1 MVDVCFLGTGG
12 SLPMPNRFLSS
23 SLLSFLGRKIL
34 IDVGEGTQVAIRS
47 VKSGFKSIDIICITH
62 CHGDH
67 VIGLSGL
74 LSTIGNSDRTEPLTI
89 IGPKG
94 IKDVVSGLN
103 IINPYLPYK
112 LNIIENPEKVFLK
125 ITKDNSVVVH
135 NENISNIVIST
146 IELEHSTS
154 CIGYSFYYKRLP
166 KFDVKKALENNVPKI
181 LWNKL
186 QRGEVVEFEGNPYA
200 PYMVLGEEREGI
212 KISYITDTR
221 PIESIK
227 SFIKHSSLFICEGT
241 YGSYEYMEKALKNK
255 HMTFEEAAN
264 LAKESN
270 VDKLILTHFSPSM
283 VEPKDFV
290 KNATDIFEN
299 SYIAHDGMNTT
310 LNYILEFNNHE

>member
-1 MVDVCFLGTGG
+1 MVDICFLGTGG
-12 SLPMPNRFLSS
+12 SMPMPNRFLAS

-34 IDVGEGTQVAIRS
+34 IDAGEGTQVAMRS
-47 VKSGFKSIDIICITH
+47 VKSGFKAIDVICITH

-67 VIGLSGL
+67 IIGLSGL

-103 IINPYLPYK
+103 VINPYLPYK
-112 LNIIENPEKVFLK
+112 LNIIENPENVFLK
-125 ITKDNSVVVH
+125 ITKDNSIIVQ
-135 NENISNIVIST
+135 NENRSNIVIST
-146 IELEHSTS
+146 IELEHSAS

-166 KFDVKKALENNVPKI
+166 KFDIKKALENNVPKI

-186 QRGEVVEFEGNPYA
+186 QREEAAEFEGKLYA
-200 PYMVLGEEREGI
+200 PNMVLGEEREGV

-221 PIESIK
+221 PIEGIK
-227 SFIKHSSLFICEGT
+227 SFIDHSNLFICEGT
-241 YGSYEYMEKALKNK
+241 YGNYEYMEKALKNK

-283 VEPKDFV
+283 LEPNDFI
-290 KNATDIFEN
+290 KNATDIFKN
-299 SYIAHDGMNTT
+299 SYIAFDGMVET
-310 LNYILEFNNHE
+310 LNYIL